1 MSDEDSRGTHLV
13 RVVPA
18 VGSDGRGSGKLGDG
32 ENQVC
37 VVEQLAACRVI
48 GLRTVEL
55 RAGLRN
61 FGRLEIE
68 GGLNS

>member
-1 MSDEDSRGTHLV
+1 MHAEGSRGNHLV
-13 RVVPA
+13 RVVPS
-18 VGSDGRGSGKLGDG
+18 VESDGRGSGKLGDG

-37 VVEQLAACRVI
+37 GVEQLAACRVI
-48 GLRTVEL
+48 GLRALEL